1 MNVVFPTPISPYKKT
16 ISPSLSFF
24 EIIFANSSVLEHPV
38 TDLGPDCDIDINHH
52 SNTKT
57 VSPKEYAE
65 EAKKW
70 IEAGAYVVG
79 GCCSTGPEHIK
90 EISNLLLD

>member
-1 MNVVFPTPISPYKKT
+1 MEQGTREVQKYFKIENQI
-16 ISPSLSFF
+16 
-24 EIIFANSSVLEHPV
+24 EN
-38 TDLGPDCDIDINHH
+38 